1 MGMAGER
8 VAVTGKGRA
17 GLEPTR
23 LYSRCTANRPM
34 GRSMGRASVTHPH
47 GATRSAELWNTCLLE
62 ESLSNLQKKLVRPCF
77 SPQNGIH
84 SPNSSA
90 V

>member
-8 VAVTGKGRA
+8 VAMTGKGRA

-34 GRSMGRASVTHPH
+34 GRSMGRALVTHPH

-62 ESLSNLQKKLVRPCF
+62 ESLSNLQKKTCEAMFLPSKWDSF
-77 SPQNGIH
+77 PK
-84 SPNSSA
+84 
-90 V
+90 